1 MKPTP
6 KRDLLAEVILERS
19 HEPWSKYLYEHM
31 FGELMPSEPSPSNVV
46 QFPKRLSPERRRQI
60 LLAALERDDA

>member
-6 KRDLLAEVILERS
+6 NRDLLAEVILERS
-19 HEPWSKYLYEHM
+19 HEPWSKYLYEHV
-31 FGELMPSEPSPSNVV
+31 FGSIDADAPVPDNILH
-46 QFPKRLSPERRRQI
+46 FPKRISPQRRRQI